1 LKYKDPHRKREAEKY
16 GRPIP
21 SRELILELLEGAAK
35 PMVFKKLCGE
45 LDLTEGVDCDALKY
59 RLRAMERDGQ
69 ILYNRRRQYIPV
81 SKADLIPGS
90 VIGHPDGF
98 GFLVPD
104 DEKGNDLFLSSKQM
118 RQLLHGDRALA
129 SVTGVDKKGRRE
141 GVIVEVLERN
151 T

>member
-1 LKYKDPHRKREAEKY
+1 LKYQDPHRKREAEKY

-21 SRELILELLEGAAK
+21 SREFILEKLENADS
-35 PMVFKKLCGE
+35 PMGFMPLCNA
-45 LDLTEGVDCDALKY
+45 LDLSEDTDRDTLKY

-81 SKADLIPGS
+81 SKADLVAGR
-90 VIGHPDGF
+90 VIAHPDGF

-104 DEKGNDLFLSSKQM
+104 EGGEDLYLSNIQM

-129 SVTGVDKKGRRE
+129 SVIGVDRKGRRE
-141 GVIVEVLERN
+141 GAVVEVLEHN
-151 T
+151 TE